1 MPVPGVRTILNTS
14 SSSSRRRRR
23 RLAQGKSL
31 IIDNYPSA
39 PPSHISD
46 AIRSRTCVHAYYTLK
61 TQKVLAFISNT
72 GHQTPQHRIVSLYV
86 DDDE

>member
-31 IIDNYPSA
+31 IDNYPSA

-61 TQKVLAFISNT
+61 T
-72 GHQTPQHRIVSLYV
+72 
-86 DDDE
+86 